1 MKSKRHALILQII
14 ADSDIVTQEE
24 LARALEENGVK
35 VTQATV
41 SRDIKEL
48 RLIKV
53 QSADGGYKY
62 AVADQNDPA
71 TQPQPEEKSARERY
85 MQFFL
90 DSVRSIT
97 PAGNL
102 IVLKTGTAAAQT
114 VAEFVDNLAWPEI
127 AGTIA
132 GENTVLVI
140 IKDLEDVDDVL
151 AKLSAMTG
159 RKGPDA

>member
-1 MKSKRHALILQII
+1 MKSDRHAKILELIQGR
-14 ADSDIVTQEE
+14 DIETQEE
-24 LARALEENGVK
+24 LARALEESGIK

-48 RLIKV
+48 RLVKV
-53 QSADGGYKY
+53 LSQNGSYKY
-62 AVADQNDPA
+62 AAA
-71 TQPQPEEKSARERY
+71 ELSEPEAQSAPDHH

-90 DSVRSIT
+90 QAVKSIT

-102 IVLKTGTAAAQT
+102 IVLKTGTAEAQT
-114 VAEFVDNLAWPEI
+114 VAEFVDNLSLSEV

-140 IKDLEDVDDVL
+140 IKNIEDVDEVIAHL
-151 AKLSAMTG
+151 RGMTSSAK
-159 RKGPDA
+159 